1 MLQTVKSLG
10 PKYFY
15 AFSSSCECISRR
27 PRAHTARFPPA
38 CLLLAP
44 TAASASGGMLSFCI
58 TRPDSK
64 HCSNGNI
71 LWTAKPWFY
80 DALTIQIT
88 VTAVYTSFSTEV
100 TISVS
105 FTNLPIIAKEGKEIR
120 FNITAESYFLVNT
133 SATLSVVRRE
143 QDLAFWFQ
151 LPLHMQFQEYMFH
164 KWLVSPIQPES

>member
-1 MLQTVKSLG
+1 M
-10 PKYFY
+10 
-15 AFSSSCECISRR
+15 
-27 PRAHTARFPPA
+27 
-38 CLLLAP
+38 
-44 TAASASGGMLSFCI
+44 
-58 TRPDSK
+58 
-64 HCSNGNI
+64 
-71 LWTAKPWFY
+71 
-80 DALTIQIT
+80 
-88 VTAVYTSFSTEV
+88 TAVYTSFSTEV

-164 KWLVSPIQPES
+164 KWLISPIQPES